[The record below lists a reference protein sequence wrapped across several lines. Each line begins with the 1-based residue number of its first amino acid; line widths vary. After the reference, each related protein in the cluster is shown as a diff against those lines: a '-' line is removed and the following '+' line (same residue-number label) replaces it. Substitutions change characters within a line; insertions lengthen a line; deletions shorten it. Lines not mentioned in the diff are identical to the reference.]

1 MPVLPIV
8 NLLAWSLQV
17 LLVVMVAALVARLM
31 PVDSAAVRHTWW
43 RVVLVMCLALPL
55 LQPWRYTAVPVATPS
70 IAADM
75 PIDGGSPATAGRDS
89 APHTFGFRFSLPSWP
104 VLVVIAL
111 VSGAALRLAWLT
123 GGLVRL
129 RRLRRTGATAPE
141 CPANHEVQTLLR
153 ARAEIRYVDAVGQ
166 PVTFGFL
173 RPIVLLPASLRA
185 LPPDQQRA
193 VLAHELWHV
202 RRSDWA
208 WVIAEETLRAVL
220 WFHPAI
226 WWLISRV
233 QSSREE
239 VVDELTVLLTSSRR
253 SYLDALLAFADKPP
267 LFPAAPFMRR
277 RELFNRMVLISKEA
291 VMSSRRIVA
300 SCAGMLVVLVLAG
313 WYGAAAFP
321 LTAEPTPH
329 AVQVQSPARDTRP
342 GEAKP
347 ATAREVELARALADG
362 ALDASGSMELAK
374 LQEQRGAAAEAEAT
388 LLALRHAQPGNGGAY
403 HALAAL
409 YARMGQFD
417 RAVGTLEEAA
427 ALDASNPKGHQIV
440 AEYYHEKAT
449 KDHTLGP
456 TERMTYLR
464 QGLAAAD
471 RALAAQ
477 SDFVAALIY
486 KNLLLRAQAG
496 VETDASKRQALL
508 SEADQL
514 RRRALELR
522 AANGAEMRFVPRG
535 DGPAPPPPPPPPP
548 PPDGTDAARLIDG
561 RAPIRVGGNIG
572 PPTKIRDVRPEYPA
586 QAQAAGVQGVII
598 LEATIDQSGAV
609 RSARVLRSIPLLD
622 QAAVDAVQQ
631 WRFTPTLLNG
641 EAVPVIMTVT
651 VNFTLQQEIP

>member
-1 MPVLPIV
+1 
-8 NLLAWSLQV
+8 
-17 LLVVMVAALVARLM
+17 
-31 PVDSAAVRHTWW
+31 
-43 RVVLVMCLALPL
+43 VLVGIVLA
-55 LQPWRYTAVPVATPS
+55 
-70 IAADM
+70 
-75 PIDGGSPATAGRDS
+75 
-89 APHTFGFRFSLPSWP
+89 
-104 VLVVIAL
+104 
-111 VSGAALRLAWLT
+111 SGAALRFAWLA

-129 RRLRRTGATAPE
+129 RRLRRAGARVPE
-141 CPANHEVQTLLR
+141 SPANDEVQTLLR

-173 RPIVLLPASLRA
+173 RPVVLLPASLVA

-208 WVIAEETLRAVL
+208 WVIAEEILRAVL

-226 WWLISRV
+226 WWLISRI

-300 SCAGMLVVLVLAG
+300 SCAGMVVVLVLAG

-321 LTAEPTPH
+321 LKAEPIAR
-329 AVQVQSPARDTRP
+329 AVQVQAPARDARP
-342 GEAKP
+342 GDAKP
-347 ATAREVELARALADG
+347 PTTREVELTTALAAG
-362 ALDASGSMELAK
+362 TLDASGSFELAK
-374 LQEQRGAAAEAEAT
+374 LQEQRGAPTEAEAT
-388 LLALRHAQPGNGGAY
+388 LLALRQAQPGNAGAY

-409 YARMGQFD
+409 YNRIGQFD

-464 QGLAAAD
+464 QGIAAAD

-477 SDFVAALIY
+477 SDFVGALIY

-508 SEADQL
+508 SEADRL

-522 AANGAEMRFVPRG
+522 SASGAEMRFVPRG
-535 DGPAPPPPPPPPP
+535 DGAAPPPPP
-548 PPDGTDAARLIDG
+548 PPDGADAAGLVDG
-561 RAPIRVGGNIG
+561 RAPLRVGGNIAV
-572 PPTKIRDVRPEYPA
+572 PTKIRDVRPEYPA
-586 QAQAAGVQGVII
+586 DALAAGVQGVII
-598 LEATIDQSGAV
+598 LEALIDQSGAV
-609 RSARVLRSIPLLD
+609 RRARVLRSIPALD
-622 QAAVDAVQQ
+622 HAAADAVRQ

-641 EAVPVIMTVT
+641 EPVPVMMTVT
-651 VNFTLQQEIP
+651 VNFSLPQEIP